1 MHIFIKP
8 IQQHGPKYRFSVKLE
23 TPQPKATE
31 GSLHLVTETEKAAP
45 LEARPESRVFIELG
59 QFFVFWVFLNM
70 FSDSLHRVP
79 E

>member
-8 IQQHGPKYRFSVKLE
+8 IQEHGLKYRFSVKLE

-59 QFFVFWVFLNM
+59 QFFFFLNM
-70 FSDSLHRVP
+70 FSHSLHRLP